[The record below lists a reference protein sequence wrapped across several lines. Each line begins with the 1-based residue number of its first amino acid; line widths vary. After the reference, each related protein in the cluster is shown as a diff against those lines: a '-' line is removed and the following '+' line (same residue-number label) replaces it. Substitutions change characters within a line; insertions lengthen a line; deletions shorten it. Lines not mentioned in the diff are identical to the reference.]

1 MRNTSSLKV
10 PVYFDFASTIC
21 YVAYKAMD
29 RLTETLSELEVTL
42 CWVPIDLTQVIN
54 VRRNALTNKDAREN
68 ALRVARELEVPVRMP
83 ERWIDSRLT
92 NCAAILLEGTE
103 KRKLLIDYIFSEQFE
118 QGNLI
123 EDGETLSLIISKFGI
138 ELSPQ
143 DFEEALEEL
152 EKQTKE
158 AIEYLVTGVPTF
170 MLGSWPF
177 AGIQSEQTMRLVFER
192 YASRARQDLLN

>member
-1 MRNTSSLKV
+1 MHSCVCLQFWN
-10 PVYFDFASTIC
+10 I
-21 YVAYKAMD
+21 
-29 RLTETLSELEVTL
+29 
-42 CWVPIDLTQVIN
+42 
-54 VRRNALTNKDAREN
+54 
-68 ALRVARELEVPVRMP
+68 LRA
-83 ERWIDSRLT
+83 
-92 NCAAILLEGTE
+92 
-103 KRKLLIDYIFSEQFE
+103 FS
-118 QGNLI
+118 G
-123 EDGETLSLIISKFGI
+123 SLIISKFGI